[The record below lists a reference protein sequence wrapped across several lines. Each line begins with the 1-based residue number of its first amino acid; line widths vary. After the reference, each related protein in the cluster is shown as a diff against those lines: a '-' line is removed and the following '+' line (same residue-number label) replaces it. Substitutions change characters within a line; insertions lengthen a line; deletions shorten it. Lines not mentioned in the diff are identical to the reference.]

1 MTSRT
6 VPAQETMRSA
16 LAPAC
21 RAPSVH
27 NSQPWRWKLAE
38 HSVHL
43 YLDRSRLLGVIDPT
57 GREMVISCGAV
68 LNHACIAFTAQ
79 GWRARVH
86 RLPNRHNRN
95 IWRRSSSPS

>member
-6 VPAQETMRSA
+6 VPSQETMRSA
-16 LAPAC
+16 LALAC

-57 GREMVISCGAV
+57 GREMAARSSATPALPSQLKGGEPGCT
-68 LNHACIAFTAQ
+68 ACRT
-79 GWRARVH
+79 
-86 RLPNRHNRN
+86 RHNRTT
-95 IWRRSSSPS
+95 WRRSSSPS

>member
-6 VPAQETMRSA
+6 IPSQETMRSVLA
-16 LAPAC
+16 LAC

-38 HSVHL
+38 YSVRL
-43 YLDRSRLLGVIDPT
+43 YLDRSRLLEVIDPT

-68 LNHACIAFTAQ
+68 LNHARIAFAADEPGCTAC
-79 GWRARVH
+79 RT
-86 RLPNRHNRN
+86 RHNRTT
-95 IWRRSSSPS
+95 